1 MRSAVKVYTAVN
13 ALKLKR
19 NKNHVGWDA
28 AEKSAG
34 ICRYGQSGER
44 VTHNTA
50 SDIDATSGSGKAHK
64 TLKWFDPC
72 CARGSHIH
80 SESTKKA
87 HEKYKQKTYKQA

>member
-1 MRSAVKVYTAVN
+1 MRSAVKVDAVVN

-19 NKNHVGWDA
+19 TKNHVGWDA
-28 AEKSAG
+28 AERSAG
-34 ICRYGQSGER
+34 IYRYGKSGER
-44 VTHNTA
+44 VTHNTV

-72 CARGSHIH
+72 FARGSHIH

-87 HEKYKQKTYKQA
+87 HE